1 MKKINHI
8 LLLGAFLFVAN
19 VQAQNYTD
27 ALRYSTEELTG
38 TARFKAMSG
47 AFGALGGDPS
57 AINVN
62 PAASS
67 IFSSSEISF
76 SLNNNNQKREI
87 TFLNRNTK
95 MTNNDFNL
103 NQFGVVFLLPDAS
116 ATFKKVSFGFNYQL
130 AKTFDNDKFS
140 YSAYNNK
147 GLDNYFLY
155 YATKGNN
162 GNPFS
167 YGTFSG
173 GPDRITGTEGNQRDV
188 GEFYAKLG
196 KTEGYAAQMAY
207 LGMMAQLITPTATS
221 TTNIA
226 YNPSGD
232 NRERLQ
238 TYRIDRSGYVNKY
251 NFNFASQLG
260 DFIGLGLNLNVHNI
274 NEKALYSVKDD
285 NFQGTNPFLRY
296 ANHKQYIN
304 TTGDGFSLQLGA
316 IIKITDDLRLGM
328 SYQSPTWY
336 RMKEEYRQVLYGTVG
351 VATRTFDSD
360 VELINRYGDEI
371 WYEREYKFR
380 TPSAWTGSL
389 AYIIKKRAILSVDY
403 TYRAYNN
410 LKFRS
415 SNMEGENNIIQNDLG
430 DTSTL
435 RVGGEFRIPFKMFKN
450 EPASTNYISLR
461 GGYRYEQSPY
471 RKKVATVGDLTGYS
485 FGAGVTLGGI
495 RLDAS
500 YDIAKQTNLYQMYE
514 TILTDNAQIKST
526 YGNFLFTF
534 TAQLF

>member
-1 MKKINHI
+1 MKRFNYI
-8 LLLGAFLFVAN
+8 LFLGVSLMAITTK
-19 VQAQNYTD
+19 AQNYTD

-38 TARFKAMSG
+38 TARFKGMSG

-57 AINVN
+57 AFNIN
-62 PAASS
+62 PAGSAV
-67 IFSSSEISF
+67 FNSSEISF

-87 TFLNRNTK
+87 SFRDRNNSK
-95 MTNNDFNL
+95 SNNDFNL
-103 NQFGVVFLLPDAS
+103 NHFGVVFVLPDAS

-147 GLDNYFLY
+147 GLDNYFSY
-155 YATKGNN
+155 YATQGNN
-162 GNPFS
+162 GSPFAFGNFLNAYNYNPA
-167 YGTFSG
+167 
-173 GPDRITGTEGNQRDV
+173 NQQREI
-188 GEFYAKLG
+188 GEYYATLG
-196 KTEGYAAQMAY
+196 RREGYAAQMAY
-207 LGMMAQLITPTATS
+207 LGLMANLITPTNNTATNTS
-221 TTNIA
+221 
-226 YNPSGD
+226 YELSG
-232 NRERLQ
+232 NNLERLQ
-238 TYRIDRSGYVNKY
+238 TYEVERSGYVNKC
-251 NFNFASQLG
+251 NFNFASQIG
-260 DFIGLGLNLNVHNI
+260 DFIYLGLNLNVHNI
-274 NEKALYSVKDD
+274 NEKALYSAKDD
-285 NFQGTNPFLRY
+285 NFQSNNPFLRY
-296 ANHKQYIN
+296 ANHQQLIN
-304 TTGDGFSLQLGA
+304 TTGDGFSLQLGS
-316 IIKITDDLRLGM
+316 IIKVTDDLRLGV

-336 RMKEEYRQVLYGTVG
+336 RMKEEYRQVLY
-351 VATRTFDSD
+351 ATTGIATNTFDSD
-360 VELINRYGDEI
+360 IELVNRYGDPI
-371 WYEREYKFR
+371 WYEKEYKFR

-435 RVGGEFRIPFKMFKN
+435 RIGGEFRIPFKMFKN

-471 RKKVATVGDLTGYS
+471 RKATATVGDLTGYS